1 MSLPR
6 EGLLISEAVERLRVS
21 PPGYLAARAL
31 ADGPGAPESCCSRV
45 SRSQLPSL
53 LPYAPCSGCCGCC
66 GYCGCCGL
74 VDALSDEVASML
86 RALFSEDDIES
97 MAALLGDDEGEAAV

>member
-6 EGLLISEAVERLRVS
+6 EGLLIGEAVERLRVS
-21 PPGYLAARAL
+21 DGPPGYLAARVL

-45 SRSQLPSL
+45 SRSQLLSL
-53 LPYAPCSGCCGCC
+53 LPYAPCS
-66 GYCGCCGL
+66 GCCGL

-97 MAALLGDDEGEAAV
+97 MAALLGDDDGEAAG